1 MTICAGCR
9 VRHLICDTNSICT
22 ECEKSGRECVRL
34 NVRFRHLVCPS
45 ETITRADC
53 SKYEFFFDGQQTWI
67 DTNGKLEFVAE
78 TDSSTHASPTHEPE
92 RNVFGAISL
101 NAEPRSAQTEQPSLR
116 FMVGSASHT
125 PTIQASVPDDDT
137 PDYSA
142 ALKQVPHNPPS
153 KELTENPPRLPSQ
166 SSREASQPSAMSVS
180 HIESI
185 LPAPQLAGPLQSLQ
199 EGKLLQHFV
208 THLAPWVCTGL
219 LLVS

>member
-9 VRHLICDTNSICT
+9 VRHLICDTNSVCI
-22 ECEKSGRECVRL
+22 ECQKSGRECVRL

-45 ETITRADC
+45 ETITRADY

-78 TDSSTHASPTHEPE
+78 SDSSTHASPTHEPE
-92 RNVFGAISL
+92 RNLFDAVSL
-101 NAEPRSAQTEQPSLR
+101 NAESRSAQTEQPSLR
-116 FMVGSASHT
+116 FMVGSTSHT
-125 PTIQASVPDDDT
+125 PTVQASVPDEDP
-137 PDYSA
+137 PDYLA
-142 ALKQVPHNPPS
+142 ALKQVPHNRPRKEVLDSAS
-153 KELTENPPRLPSQ
+153 KLPSQ
-166 SSREASQPSAMSVS
+166 PSREASQFSATSVS
-180 HIESI
+180 YIESM

-208 THLAPWVCTGL
+208 THLAPWVCTDF